1 MCKGLKNKFVPLIV
15 FLQEREKEYEESAA
29 QDGEPVVSADHLS
42 WCNEKK
48 SLHNL
53 PSVLCFVFLSL
64 SFFFLFQFF
73 VFLNADL

>member
-42 WCNEKK
+42 
-48 SLHNL
+48 
-53 PSVLCFVFLSL
+53 
-64 SFFFLFQFF
+64 
-73 VFLNADL
+73 

>member
-48 SLHNL
+48 ITSQPSFCPLFCVPFSL
-53 PSVLCFVFLSL
+53 FFFSL
-64 SFFFLFQFF
+64 SVF
-73 VFLNADL
+73 FLNADL